1 MKTIALFLHQ
11 PICAVDSANGIIKA
25 LSSHYRFK
33 LFSRD
38 EVEPSFFDDVDCVCF
53 PGGYGDCDR
62 YDTLMTWN
70 CDAVRNFVNRGG
82 KFLGICMGAYWA
94 DRDYLDILDGV
105 RVVQYIKQPNTD
117 TRRPHPK
124 AMPVNW
130 MGNNQR
136 MYFYDG
142 CAFVGD
148 NMDVVAT
155 YSNGDAMAII
165 QGQVGLIGCHLESEQ
180 WWYDK
185 QYLKPHWHENKQHQL
200 LLNFVN
206 TLMNKYST
214 GGHNHETEK
223 AIS

>member
-94 DRDYLDILDGV
+94 DRDYLDILDSV

-124 AMPVNW
+124 AMPVKW
-130 MGNNQR
+130 LGVDER

-142 CAFVGD
+142 CAIIGD
-148 NMDVVAT
+148 NMDIVAT
-155 YSNGDAMAII
+155 YSNGDPMAVI
-165 QGQVGLIGCHLESEQ
+165 QGKIGLIGCHPESQ
-180 WWYDK
+180 KVWYD
-185 QYLKPHWHENKQHQL
+185 YYTWMPRHWHNGKHNTL
-200 LLNFVN
+200 LLKFVDK
-206 TLMNKYST
+206 LMESN
-214 GGHNHETEK
+214 
-223 AIS
+223 

>member
-1 MKTIALFLHQ
+1 MKRIAIFLHQ

-25 LSSHYRFK
+25 LSPHYNFK

-53 PGGYGDCDR
+53 PGGYGDSDR
-62 YDTLMTWN
+62 YDTLMKWN
-70 CDAVRNFVNRGG
+70 ADLVRNFLKTGG

-94 DRDYLDILDGV
+94 DRDYLDILDDV
-105 RVVQYIKQPNTD
+105 RVVQYIKRPNTD

-124 AMPVNW
+124 AMPVRWLGVNE
-130 MGNNQR
+130 R

-148 NMDVVAT
+148 NVDVVAT

-165 QGQVGLIGCHLESEQ
+165 QGQIGLIGCHLESEQ

-185 QYLKPHWHENKQHQL
+185 KYLKPHWHENQHHQL
-200 LLNFVN
+200 LLEFVN
-206 TLMNKYST
+206 ELMNK
-214 GGHNHETEK
+214 
-223 AIS
+223 

>member
-62 YDTLMTWN
+62 YDTLMMWN

-94 DRDYLDILDGV
+94 DRDYLNILDSV

-124 AMPVNW
+124 AMPVKW
-130 MGNNQR
+130 LGVHER

-155 YSNGDAMAII
+155 YSNGDPMAII

-185 QYLKPHWHENKQHQL
+185 KYLEPHYHNGLHHKL
-200 LLNFVN
+200 LLDFVDK
-206 TLMNKYST
+206 LFYK
-214 GGHNHETEK
+214 
-223 AIS
+223 

>member
-1 MKTIALFLHQ
+1 MPTIALFIHQ

-25 LSSHYRFK
+25 LSGHYNFK

-38 EVEPSFFDDVDCVCF
+38 WVSPKFFDDVDIVCF
-53 PGGYGDCDR
+53 PGGFGDCDR
-62 YDTLMTWN
+62 YDTLMQWN
-70 CDAVRNFVNRGG
+70 ADSIREFINKGG
-82 KFLGICMGAYWA
+82 KYLGICMGAYWA
-94 DRDYLDILDGV
+94 DQDYLNILNNA

-124 AMPVNW
+124 AMPVTWN
-130 MGNNQR
+130 GQQER

-155 YSNGDAMAII
+155 YSNGDPMAVI
-165 QGQVGLIGCHLESEQ
+165 QGKVGLIGCHLESEQ

-185 QYLKPHWHENKQHQL
+185 RYLQPHWHQEKHYPL
-200 LLNFVN
+200 LLEFVN
-206 TLMNKYST
+206 KLVTV
-214 GGHNHETEK
+214 
-223 AIS
+223 

>member
-1 MKTIALFLHQ
+1 
-11 PICAVDSANGIIKA
+11 
-25 LSSHYRFK
+25 
-33 LFSRD
+33 
-38 EVEPSFFDDVDCVCF
+38 
-53 PGGYGDCDR
+53 
-62 YDTLMTWN
+62 MTWN

-155 YSNGDAMAII
+155 YPNGDAMAIT